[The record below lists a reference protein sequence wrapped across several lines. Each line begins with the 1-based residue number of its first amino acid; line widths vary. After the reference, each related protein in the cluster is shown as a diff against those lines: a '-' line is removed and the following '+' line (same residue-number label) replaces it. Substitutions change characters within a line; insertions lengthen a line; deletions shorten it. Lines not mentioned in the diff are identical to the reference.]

1 MPGVLGLINVTVRI
15 LTIVSQVQQRCYLKI
30 GNLFYAIACNNLKI
44 VYMEPIAFTD
54 KNQFILKKL
63 AKNLGG
69 MDYVFIPQALS
80 RGLWFFLV
88 FI

>member
-1 MPGVLGLINVTVRI
+1 
-15 LTIVSQVQQRCYLKI
+15 
-30 GNLFYAIACNNLKI
+30 
-44 VYMEPIAFTD
+44 MEPIAFTD

-69 MDYVFIPQALS
+69 MDCVFIPQALS